1 MGTMT
6 LLEDRSRLS
15 PARGMGRATPT
26 HPGRCDRISA
36 SGRTLHLVDIENL
49 CGDPRP
55 ERPRDWLGWYMLASQ
70 WRSSDIT
77 RIAANGP
84 LAKRLA
90 FEIEEMPHSIR
101 SANGLDGAD
110 RRLVQNLDG
119 AFIAQRFERLSPG
132 RGDSYF
138 RDLAVDAARS
148 GVMVEV
154 ISRRDS
160 LSGALAAVVDDVYWL
175 PDSWPALSA
184 IRAHRA
190 QRVAV
195 LP

>member
-15 PARGMGRATPT
+15 RARVIGRPTPT
-26 HPGRCDRISA
+26 RPGRCRRTWV

-70 WRSSDIT
+70 WRRPDIT
-77 RIAANGP
+77 RIAANGA

-110 RRLVQNLDG
+110 RRLVPNLDG
-119 AFIAQRFERLSPG
+119 AFIAERFDRLSIG
-132 RGDSYF
+132 SGDSYF
-138 RDLAVDAARS
+138 CDLAVDAVRS
-148 GVMVEV
+148 GVAVEV

-160 LSGALAAVVDDVYWL
+160 LSGALAAVVDDVYPL
-175 PDSWPALSA
+175 PDSWPAVGA
-184 IRAHRA
+184 IRALRA
-190 QRVAV
+190 RRVAA
-195 LP
+195 PT